1 MVVVVA
7 AGARGEGGGG
17 RTWSRGCAQCS
28 MRPGPPPADRGNTHR
43 PRVLRVREGSLTCVP
58 SLAAAAAAAKARKVG
73 LGVEDGERGGGD
85 TYLDGHVET
94 NMATSSKDRYT
105 FRT

>member
-1 MVVVVA
+1 MVA
-7 AGARGEGGGG
+7 AGWSRWDGG
-17 RTWSRGCAQCS
+17 TWSRGCAQCS
-28 MRPGPPPADRGNTHR
+28 MRPGPPPADRENTHR

-58 SLAAAAAAAKARKVG
+58 SLAAAAAATAAKARKVG
-73 LGVEDGERGGGD
+73 LGVEDGERGGD